1 MYNVTMRR
9 VPVTTVT
16 AEKQLYITYSECVF
30 VTLVIQY
37 AVRMRRIIIV
47 TSSDPDILFHIIS

>member
-1 MYNVTMRR
+1 MRR